1 MHILL
6 KWVLLWSYGW
16 LLYALII
23 RELTVASYW
32 TCNAIQGTLFI
43 WFAVS
48 FIVNV
53 LESLCIPF
61 SLITTPKQPNAD
73 SDPMQPNPESPPRK

>member
-23 RELTVASYW
+23 RELIVTSYW

-48 FIVNV
+48 FIVNAFGIA
-53 LESLCIPF
+53 LHPIFAHNNSK
-61 SLITTPKQPNAD
+61 TTKCGQ
-73 SDPMQPNPESPPRK
+73 